1 MKLAEIINS
10 NSVWYGP
17 LYLAV
22 CIEWNGWVS
31 EVIISSVM
39 VRVVEGKMS
48 IVIDLHIAFL
58 QYMTRVLVLYN
69 QQWLLESHYVYPAS
83 IRCII

>member
-10 NSVWYGP
+10 NSVWYQLCCGP

-58 QYMTRVLVLYN
+58 YIPTV
-69 QQWLLESHYVYPAS
+69 HD
-83 IRCII
+83 